1 MSDLDRIVNA
11 YDLGQIKRV
20 APMTNGKS
28 GRAWRVETDAS
39 TVLVK
44 TVADTARAS
53 LEFALTQAIQEED
66 RDVTPAILSTTEGHP
81 FVMVDHQ
88 VYRVQN
94 YWQQAATKPSL
105 AATLACYRK
114 IRVALDRFEYA
125 WSTDDSQSLDRL
137 WESQRA
143 SLAQNWPGI
152 YEQLTPMITQL
163 ETIDRQQGTW
173 VHGDLGRWNLLSL
186 ANEKVAIIDFGE
198 ARRGPRFLD
207 FAALFD
213 SFMPR
218 EKNAVKVYKDR
229 FCDLAGI
236 EEQDQHIFLATVQLW
251 LVKGML
257 VAVEKAPEHVQNFW
271 DRVQL
276 VGNLSS

>member
-1 MSDLDRIVNA
+1 MPDLDRIVNT
-11 YDLGQIKRV
+11 YDLGQIRKV
-20 APMTNGKS
+20 TQMTNGKS
-28 GRAWRVETDAS
+28 GRAWRVETDMA

-44 TVADTARAS
+44 TVADVVRAS

-81 FVMVDHQ
+81 FVTVDHQ

-125 WSTDDSQSLDRL
+125 WSPDNSHSLDRL
-137 WESQRA
+137 WENQRV
-143 SLAQNWPGI
+143 SLAQNWSGI

-163 ETIDRQQGTW
+163 ETIDRQQETW
-173 VHGDLGRWNLLSL
+173 VHGDLGRWNLLPL
-186 ANEKVAIIDFGE
+186 VNEKVAIIDFGE
-198 ARRGPRFLD
+198 TRRGPRFLD

-218 EKNAVKVYKDR
+218 DKNAVKVYKDR

-236 EEQDQHIFLATVQLW
+236 EEQDQRIFLTTVQLW

-257 VAVEKAPEHVQNFW
+257 VAVEKMPERVQGFW

-276 VGNLSS
+276 VRKLK

>member
-1 MSDLDRIVNA
+1 MPDLDRIVNA
-11 YDLGQIKRV
+11 YDLGQIRKITQ
-20 APMTNGKS
+20 MTNGKS
-28 GRAWRVETDAS
+28 GRAWRVETDMA

-44 TVADTARAS
+44 TVADVARAS
-53 LEFALTQAIQEED
+53 LDFALTQAIQAED
-66 RDVTPAILSTTEGHP
+66 RYLTPAILLTTDGQP
-81 FVMVDHQ
+81 FVTVDQ
-88 VYRVQN
+88 QIYRVQN
-94 YWQQAATKPSL
+94 YWEQAAMKPSL
-105 AATLACYRK
+105 TATLACYKK
-114 IRVALDRFEYA
+114 IRIVLDRFEYA
-125 WSTDDSQSLDRL
+125 WSPDDTHSLDQL
-137 WESQRA
+137 WERQQA

-152 YEQLTPMITQL
+152 YEQLISMIRQL

-218 EKNAVKVYKDR
+218 DKNAVKVYKDR

-236 EEQDQHIFLATVQLW
+236 EEQDQRIFLATVQLW

-257 VAVEKAPEHVQNFW
+257 VALEKAPENVQGFW
-271 DRVQL
+271 DQVQL
-276 VGNLSS
+276 VRKLK

>member
-1 MSDLDRIVNA
+1 MPDLDRIVNA
-11 YDLGQIKRV
+11 YDLGQIIKV
-20 APMTNGKS
+20 TPMTNGKS
-28 GRAWRVETDAS
+28 GRAWRVETDTA

-44 TVADTARAS
+44 TVADVARAS
-53 LEFALTQAIQEED
+53 LEFALTQAIQAED
-66 RDVTPAILSTTEGHP
+66 RDVTPALLSTTDGQP
-81 FVMVDHQ
+81 FVTMDHQ

-94 YWQQAATKPSL
+94 YWEQAEMKLAL
-105 AATLACYRK
+105 AATLACYRN
-114 IRVALDRFEYA
+114 IRVALDRFEYP
-125 WSTDDSQSLDRL
+125 WSPDDSHSLDRL
-137 WESQRA
+137 WESQRV
-143 SLAQNWPGI
+143 SLVQNWPGI

-163 ETIDRQQGTW
+163 ETIDRQQETW
-173 VHGDLGRWNLLSL
+173 VHGDLGRCNLLPL

-218 EKNAVKVYKDR
+218 DVNAVKMYKDR
-229 FCDLAGI
+229 FCELARI
-236 EEQDQHIFLATVQLW
+236 EKEDHRIFLATVQLW

-257 VAVEKAPEHVQNFW
+257 VAVEKAPEHVQNFG
-271 DRVQL
+271 DQVQL